1 MNVVIVEDE
10 RLAVDRVKGF
20 LEKYDAQI
28 EVLADIPSVKK
39 AVEWFS
45 SHPFPDLILLDI
57 HLEDGQSFGIFDQI
71 SVDCPVIFITAFD
84 EYLIK
89 AFKLNSVDYL
99 LKPVNFQE
107 LSQALDKF
115 KKYHA
120 PKKSFSL
127 ADIQQILHPLIESKQ
142 SYKERFLVSSGSK
155 ILTVPV
161 EEVAYFYSE
170 EKISFLVN
178 RQGQRFPLDLSLDR
192 LQEVL
197 DPSKFFRINRKFIAS
212 LESISQIH
220 KYSPTRLKLGLLP
233 DPKQEVFV
241 SIERYSQFKDW
252 LDR

>member
-1 MNVVIVEDE
+1 MKLVIVEDE

-28 EVLADIPSVKK
+28 EVLADLPSVKK

-57 HLEDGQSFGIFDQI
+57 HLEDGQSFGIFEQMSI
-71 SVDCPVIFITAFD
+71 DCPVIFITAFD

-120 PKKSFSL
+120 PKKFFSIE
-127 ADIQQILHPLIESKQ
+127 DIQQILNPLIEQKP

-155 ILTVPV
+155 IQTIAVD
-161 EEVAYFYSE
+161 EVAYFYSE
-170 EKISFLVN
+170 EKITFLIN
-178 RQGQRFPLDLSLDR
+178 RQGQRFPLDLSLDK

-197 DPSKFFRINRKFIAS
+197 DPSKFFRINRKFFAS

-220 KYSPTRLKLGLLP
+220 KYSPTRLKLGLVP

>member
-1 MNVVIVEDE
+1 MKVVIVEDE
-10 RLAVDRVKGF
+10 RLAVDRVKG
-20 LEKYDAQI
+20 LLGKYDAQI
-28 EVLADIPSVKK
+28 EVLADLPSVKK
-39 AVEWFS
+39 SVEWFS

-57 HLEDGQSFGIFDQI
+57 HLEDGQSFRIFEQVDI
-71 SVDCPVIFITAFD
+71 DCPVIFITAFD

-99 LKPVNFQE
+99 LKPFNYKE

-127 ADIQQILHPLIESKQ
+127 ADIQQLLNPLVEQKSV
-142 SYKERFLVSSGSK
+142 YKERFLVSSGSK
-155 ILTVPV
+155 IQTIPI

-170 EKISFLVN
+170 EKITFLVN
-178 RQGQRFPLDLSLDR
+178 RSGQKFPLDLSLDK
-192 LQEVL
+192 LLEVL
-197 DPSKFFRINRKFIAS
+197 DPAKFFRINRKFIAS

-220 KYSPTRLKLGLLP
+220 KYSPTRLKLGLVP

>member
-1 MNVVIVEDE
+1 MKVVIVEDE

-28 EVLADIPSVKK
+28 EVLADLPSVKK

-57 HLEDGQSFGIFDQI
+57 HLEDGQSFGIFEQI
-71 SVDCPVIFITAFD
+71 SIDCPVIFITAFD
-84 EYLIK
+84 EYLIR

-107 LSQALDKF
+107 LSQAIEKF

-120 PKKSFSL
+120 PKKSFTL
-127 ADIQQILHPLIESKQ
+127 ADIQQILNPLIEQKPSF
-142 SYKERFLVSSGSK
+142 KERFLVSSGSK
-155 ILTVPV
+155 IQTVPV
-161 EEVAYFYSE
+161 DEVAYYYSE
-170 EKISFLVN
+170 DKITFLVN
-178 RQGQRFPLDLSLDR
+178 RQGQRFPLDLSLDK

>member
-1 MNVVIVEDE
+1 MKVVIVEDE

-28 EVLADIPSVKK
+28 EVLVDLPSVKEG
-39 AVEWFS
+39 VRWFS
-45 SHPFPDLILLDI
+45 SHPFPDLIFLDI
-57 HLEDGQSFGIFDQI
+57 HLEDGQSFGIFEQVAI
-71 SVDCPVIFITAFD
+71 ECPVIFITAFD

-115 KKYHA
+115 KKYHT
-120 PKKSFSL
+120 PQKSFSL
-127 ADIQQILHPLIESKQ
+127 ADIQQLLNPLVEQKPN
-142 SYKERFLVSSGSK
+142 YKERFLVSSGSK
-155 ILTVPV
+155 IQTIPID
-161 EEVAYFYSE
+161 EIAYFYSE
-170 EKISFLVN
+170 GKITFLVN
-178 RQGQRFPLDLSLDR
+178 RLGQKFPLDLSLDK
-192 LQEVL
+192 LLEVL

-220 KYSPTRLKLGLLP
+220 KYSPTRLKLGLVP

>member
-1 MNVVIVEDE
+1 MKVVIIEDE

-20 LEKYDAQI
+20 LEKYNAQI
-28 EVLADIPSVKK
+28 ELLADLPSVKK
-39 AVEWFS
+39 AVEWFTS
-45 SHPFPDLILLDI
+45 NPFPDLILLDI
-57 HLEDGQSFGIFDQI
+57 HLEDGQSFGIFEQVAI
-71 SVDCPVIFITAFD
+71 ECPVIFITAYD

-115 KKYHA
+115 KKYHT

-127 ADIQQILHPLIESKQ
+127 ADIQQILHPLVEQKTN
-142 SYKERFLVSSGSK
+142 YKERFLVSSGSK
-155 ILTVPV
+155 IQTIPV
-161 EEVAYFYSE
+161 EEVAYFFSQ
-170 EKISFLVN
+170 EKITFLVN
-178 RQGQRFPLDLSLDR
+178 RLGQKFPLDLSLDK

-220 KYSPTRLKLGLLP
+220 KYSPTRLKLALVP

>member
-1 MNVVIVEDE
+1 MKVVIVEDE

-28 EVLADIPSVKK
+28 EVQVDLPSVKK

-45 SHPFPDLILLDI
+45 SNPFPDLILLDI

-71 SVDCPVIFITAFD
+71 SIDCPVIFITAFD

-99 LKPVNFQE
+99 LKPVNFQN
-107 LSQALDKF
+107 LSNALDKF
-115 KKYHA
+115 KKYHS
-120 PKKSFSL
+120 PKKAFTLS
-127 ADIQQILHPLIESKQ
+127 DIQQILNPLVEPRQ
-142 SYKERFLVSSGSK
+142 SFKERFLVSSGSK
-155 ILTVPV
+155 IQTVPV
-161 EEVAYFYSE
+161 DEVAYFYSE
-170 EKISFLVN
+170 DKITFLVN
-178 RQGQRFPLDLSLDR
+178 RAGQRFPLDLSLDK

-197 DPSKFFRINRKFIAS
+197 DPSNFFRINRKFIAS

>member
-1 MNVVIVEDE
+1 MKVVIVEDE

-20 LEKYDAQI
+20 LKKYDAQI
-28 EVLADIPSVKK
+28 EILADLPSVKK

-45 SHPFPDLILLDI
+45 SYPFPDLILLDI
-57 HLEDGQSFGIFDQI
+57 HLEDGQSFGIFEQI
-71 SVDCPVIFITAFD
+71 PIDCPVIFVTAFD

-107 LSQALDKF
+107 LSEALDKF

-120 PKKSFSL
+120 QERPYSLSEIKK
-127 ADIQQILHPLIESKQ
+127 ILNPLMNQKPNF
-142 SYKERFLVSSGSK
+142 KERFLVSSGSK
-155 ILTVPV
+155 IQTVPI

-170 EKISFLVN
+170 DKITFLVN
-178 RQGQRFPLDLSLDR
+178 RPGQRFPLDLSLDK

-197 DPSKFFRINRKFIAS
+197 DPSKFFRVNRKFIAS
-212 LESISQIH
+212 LDSISQIY
-220 KYSPTRLKLGLLP
+220 KYSPTRLKLGLIP

-241 SIERYSQFKDW
+241 SIERYSLFKDW

>member
-1 MNVVIVEDE
+1 MKVVIVEDE

-28 EVLADIPSVKK
+28 EVLADLPSVKK
-39 AVEWFS
+39 AIDWFS

-57 HLEDGQSFGIFDQI
+57 HLEDGQSFGIFEQI
-71 SVDCPVIFITAFD
+71 SIDCPVIFITAFD

-107 LSQALDKF
+107 LSQSLNKF
-115 KKYHA
+115 KKYHLRKT
-120 PKKSFSL
+120 PFSL
-127 ADIQQILHPLIESKQ
+127 ADIQKILNPLVEQKPSF
-142 SYKERFLVSSGSK
+142 KERFLVSSGSK
-155 ILTVPV
+155 IQTVPV
-161 EEVAYFYSE
+161 DEVAYFYSE
-170 EKISFLVN
+170 EKITFLVN
-178 RQGQRFPLDLSLDR
+178 QQGQRFPLDLSLDK

-197 DPSKFFRINRKFIAS
+197 DPSKFFRINRKFIAC

>member
-1 MNVVIVEDE
+1 MKVVIIEDE

-28 EVLADIPSVKK
+28 EVLADLPSVKK

-57 HLEDGQSFGIFDQI
+57 HLEDGQSFGIFEQI
-71 SVDCPVIFITAFD
+71 SIDCPVIFITAFD

-107 LSQALDKF
+107 LSQAIEKF

-120 PKKSFSL
+120 PKKSFTL
-127 ADIQQILHPLIESKQ
+127 ADIQQILNPLIEQKPSF
-142 SYKERFLVSSGSK
+142 KERFLVSSGSK
-155 ILTVPV
+155 IQTVPV
-161 EEVAYFYSE
+161 DEVAYYYSE
-170 EKISFLVN
+170 DKITFLVN
-178 RQGQRFPLDLSLDR
+178 RQGQRFPLDLSLDK